1 MIDKNNPAQ
10 VSVNVPTSDSTV
22 YVRVMPPD
30 SFLDINITNEGEALE
45 VRVTPRGRRVQVR
58 VGPAAETSGVSSP
71 EPTDPNGPGGPSC
84 EPDKKTE
91 SLPPTSESSVGES
104 ALMVDT
110 GDLEIDDRAL
120 DSLSEATKVETMA
133 EGELFSE
140 PAPQPDPEMPPSEPN
155 DEIYRDRDGCPAP
168 LEVKKSLAQL
178 ADPEPP
184 TPTDDPNAD
193 TAGLQ
198 PNLFQLLPD
207 LNSEDSA
214 PNQESSSKDADNN
227 NENYGELDDELS
239 ADLAPSGDLNYSLD
253 DEPPQTLE
261 SELSSDYE
269 IPKDADISLDGPEPM
284 PVEDTNFDQ
293 PNSQRVFLKPAPKP
307 ENMPPDASTAVIVNY
322 LEDTEDSFFEDQGQ
336 STVLPEEEDMDID
349 LLDMD
354 SKPGV
359 LPAKPM
365 TPVPRKA
372 AY

>member
-1 MIDKNNPAQ
+1 MIDKKNPAQ

-30 SFLDINITNEGEALE
+30 SYLDINITSEGEALE

-58 VGPAAETSGVSSP
+58 VGPASETYDVSSP
-71 EPTDPNGPGGPSC
+71 EPTDPNGPDGPSG
-84 EPDKKTE
+84 EPDKKFE
-91 SLPPTSESSVGES
+91 SLPPTTDSSVGES
-104 ALMVDT
+104 SLMVDT

-133 EGELFSE
+133 EGVLFSD
-140 PAPQPDPEMPPSEPN
+140 PASQSVPEIPPSEPN
-155 DEIYRDRDGCPAP
+155 DEIYRDRDGRPAP

-178 ADPEPP
+178 ADPEFPAQ
-184 TPTDDPNAD
+184 TDDPNAD
-193 TAGLQ
+193 TANLQ

-207 LNSEDSA
+207 LNSEASA
-214 PNQESSSKDADNN
+214 PDPESSSHDADKN
-227 NENYGELDDELS
+227 NENSGELGDEWS
-239 ADLAPSGDLNYSLD
+239 VDLAPAGDLDYSLD
-253 DEPPQTLE
+253 DEPPQTPE
-261 SELSSDYE
+261 SELSLDYE
-269 IPKDADISLDGPEPM
+269 IPKDVAISLDDPEPV

-293 PNSQRVFLKPAPKP
+293 PNSQRMFLKPAPKP
-307 ENMPPDASTAVIVNY
+307 ESMPPDASTAVIVNY

-349 LLDMD
+349 LLDMNI
-354 SKPGV
+354 KPGV